1 MRSSPVAILYEYY
14 IINLKDRNIP
24 PKKHYEI
31 PFLKEC
37 ALLFF
42 LLHRILTE
50 RDNAIQGYTVLFSH
64 IIPEENAL
72 MRSSLWT
79 VFY

>member
-31 PFLKEC
+31 PFLRRC
-37 ALLFF
+37 IAVCNSPIFDIMPQGRIASQVAL
-42 LLHRILTE
+42 
-50 RDNAIQGYTVLFSH
+50 
-64 IIPEENAL
+64 
-72 MRSSLWT
+72 
-79 VFY
+79 

>member
-31 PFLKEC
+31 PFLRRC
-37 ALLFF
+37 IAVFIF
-42 LLHRILTE
+42 
-50 RDNAIQGYTVLFSH
+50 TVLGK
-64 IIPEENAL
+64 NATGYIAQQVTS
-72 MRSSLWT
+72 RIGNDQH
-79 VFY
+79 YIGHRP

>member
-31 PFLKEC
+31 PFLRRC
-37 ALLFF
+37 IA
-42 LLHRILTE
+42 
-50 RDNAIQGYTVLFSH
+50 V
-64 IIPEENAL
+64 IPLSNQNRHEAA
-72 MRSSLWT
+72 
-79 VFY
+79 

>member
-31 PFLKEC
+31 PFLRRCIAVFPFTTSDRTTSYIAEQETT
-37 ALLFF
+37 
-42 LLHRILTE
+42 HYE
-50 RDNAIQGYTVLFSH
+50 
-64 IIPEENAL
+64 IPFV
-72 MRSSLWT
+72 RSIPCSST
-79 VFY
+79 SSYP

>member
-31 PFLKEC
+31 PFLRGCIAVYPLFIYPQTVTRQNIVASNNSFYSAVCEGMC
-37 ALLFF
+37 RALLS
-42 LLHRILTE
+42 I
-50 RDNAIQGYTVLFSH
+50 
-64 IIPEENAL
+64 
-72 MRSSLWT
+72 
-79 VFY
+79 

>member
-31 PFLKEC
+31 PFVRSIRC
-37 ALLFF
+37 SS
-42 LLHRILTE
+42 TSP
-50 RDNAIQGYTVLFSH
+50 T
-64 IIPEENAL
+64 PEQSPYA
-72 MRSSLWT
+72 
-79 VFY
+79 

>member
-31 PFLKEC
+31 PFLKRC
-37 ALLFF
+37 IAVFF
-42 LLHRILTE
+42 P
-50 RDNAIQGYTVLFSH
+50 TVLSK
-64 IIPEENAL
+64 NATDYIANQVTSQIKMHL
-72 MRSSLWT
+72 H
-79 VFY
+79 YIAHHP